1 MFDSHVRWYL
11 SASCILLMLLTLGT
25 NAAFTR
31 NVTLLAAAIVIL
43 PVILFAL
50 LTLEGGQ
57 ALRPVPLP
65 LARAHSTAR
74 ERP

>member
-11 SASCILLMLLTLGT
+11 SASCILLVLLVLGT

-31 NVTLLAAAIVIL
+31 NVTLLVAAILVL
-43 PVILFAL
+43 PLMLFAL

-57 ALRPVPLP
+57 PARPLQ
-65 LARAHSTAR
+65 LARARSTFTSMR
-74 ERP
+74 GT

>member
-11 SASCILLMLLTLGT
+11 SASCMLLMLLGT

-31 NVTLLAAAIVIL
+31 NVTLLVAAIVIL

-57 ALRPVPLP
+57 ALRPLQ
-65 LARAHSTAR
+65 LARAHSTFTPR
-74 ERP
+74 RGT